1 MRLADYLN
9 QNHYTHQSF
18 AEQVGC
24 SRVAITLYVNGKS
37 RPGPKL
43 CAAIRHATGGE
54 VTADDHQTT
63 YEAAHGQPE
72 QSAGI

>member
-1 MRLADYLN
+1 MRLADYLIEN
-9 QNHYTHQSF
+9 NYTHQSF
-18 AEQVGC
+18 ADLVGC

-43 CAAIRHATGGE
+43 CAAIRQATGGE

-63 YEAAHGQPE
+63 YEAEHGEPE
-72 QSAGI
+72 QSAGL